1 MDRDHPQTPEGA
13 DDDSRRAEGM
23 GHLPVDPLA
32 EVARRLLT
40 DDPIETAKSLTNFKL
55 VSRSMRQAIE
65 TPALATFERRL
76 SDVAGLGRIVNHLA
90 IPPGG
95 LSQFDNVPLTEE
107 EAQGFSY
114 PSCRAKV
121 ASPTVKF
128 EGNARRS
135 AFVDD
140 ILNLSPFQQAMS
152 LHSIARDLAGLDR
165 VNTNR
170 LVRRA
175 IELFEQDGN
184 PPVVRRFAAAALVRG
199 HKHLDADHKVQ
210 IFDAIVARPDLFSD
224 YGHEARIEH
233 ASTVASLA
241 SRSAASSR
249 NTAESHNP
257 DLDSEINRIY
267 TRMHDLGNGPN
278 TNNMSE
284 RELVE
289 GLRPLGR
296 SISKA
301 YDSARAALMASDRSR
316 ERSSLAR

>member
-23 GHLPVDPLA
+23 GHLPVDLLA

-40 DDPIETAKSLTNFKL
+40 DDPVETAKNLANFKL
-55 VSRSMRQAIE
+55 VSRSMRQAIDP
-65 TPALATFERRL
+65 PAFATFERRL
-76 SDVAGLGRIVNHLA
+76 GDVAELARIVKRWA

-95 LSQFDNVPLTEE
+95 LSQFDNVQLTEE

-114 PSCRAKV
+114 PSCRADV

-140 ILNLSPFQQAMS
+140 ILNLSPREQAES

-184 PPVVRRFAAAALVRG
+184 LPVVRRVAAAALVRG

-210 IFDAIVARPDLFSD
+210 LFDAIVARPDLFSV
-224 YGHEARIEH
+224 YGDAARIQH
-233 ASTVASLA
+233 ISTGLA
-241 SRSAASSR
+241 LRSAASSR

-257 DLDSEINRIY
+257 DLDREIRRIY
-267 TRMHDLGNGPN
+267 TRIHVLEDGQ
-278 TNNMSE
+278 NNMSE